1 VGVGGAARKS
11 LIIKHLRVKL
21 FLKFFRVKQK
31 VFQKKSL
38 FSVSCFDSLKDMKNN
53 KKKIRVR
60 VDWNTGSRIEL
71 PVKGKGA
78 YSRKNKHKKNFD
90 TNEEL

>member
-1 VGVGGAARKS
+1 
-11 LIIKHLRVKL
+11 
-21 FLKFFRVKQK
+21 
-31 VFQKKSL
+31 
-38 FSVSCFDSLKDMKNN
+38 MKNN

-90 TNEEL
+90 IEE

>member
-1 VGVGGAARKS
+1 
-11 LIIKHLRVKL
+11 
-21 FLKFFRVKQK
+21 
-31 VFQKKSL
+31 
-38 FSVSCFDSLKDMKNN
+38 MKNN